1 MKKVIVILSISL
13 WAWQL
18 YAQQDLHICIHPW
31 AVLRDSVLCSQKHA
45 DRTIIIVDSLIP
57 PILFDVNK
65 SDIRIT
71 PQLTEAIN
79 LIQDKKGV
87 LARISIVGS
96 ASPDGSSKWN
106 QELGL
111 NRAEALTR
119 YIVQKTELDSSMFHV
134 CSRGEDW
141 EFLGEIL
148 DERKDFPNGEHIQSI
163 ILEETDNEVRKRKI
177 QELDGGQTWHLLI
190 EELFPQL
197 RNARLAIVSVYPKF
211 EPIASEYTLKR
222 PPMIPLNQYDLMSPK
237 LLPPTIDKS
246 QSSKWKIAIK
256 TNLLFDA
263 VLVANLGVEISPWT
277 HWSLDIPVWYSPYN
291 ISSTRN
297 IRLLAVQPE
306 IRWWSKE
313 AMNGHFVGLHT
324 HVAGFNIALND
335 YARYQD
341 PNHALW
347 GLGVSYGY
355 AMTLGKSAHWGLEF
369 TLGAGFA
376 QYHYD
381 AYRNESNG
389 PKFRSGSDCYWGITR
404 AGVTLSYRWT
414 LLRKNRKH

>member
-1 MKKVIVILSISL
+1 MKKAIVILSISL

-18 YAQQDLHICIHPW
+18 YAQQDLHIRIHPW
-31 AVLRDSVLCSQKHA
+31 TVLRDSVLCSHKHA
-45 DRTIIIVDSLIP
+45 DRTVFIEDSLIP

-119 YIVQKTELDSSMFHV
+119 YIVQETELDSSMFHV

-263 VLVANLGVEISPWT
+263 VLVANLDVEISPWT

-369 TLGAGFA
+369 TLGTGFA

-381 AYRNESNG
+381 AYRNASNG

>member
-1 MKKVIVILSISL
+1 MSISL
-13 WAWQL
+13 WAVHL
-18 YAQQDLHICIHPW
+18 YAQQDRHVRIDPRVVIC
-31 AVLRDSVLCSQKHA
+31 DSILDSQEHT
-45 DRTIIIVDSLIP
+45 DSIGVIVDSLIP
-57 PILFDVNK
+57 PILSDVNK

-71 PQLTEAIN
+71 PQLTAAID
-79 LIQDKKGV
+79 LIQDKKED
-87 LARISIVGS
+87 LARIWIIGS
-96 ASPDGSSKWN
+96 TSPEGPSKWN
-106 QELGL
+106 QRLGL
-111 NRAEALTR
+111 NRAETLAEYLG
-119 YIVQKTELDSSMFHV
+119 QQTELDSSMFHV

-148 DERKDFPNGEHIQSI
+148 DERKDFPNGERIQSI

-211 EPIASEYTLKR
+211 EPIASEFTLKR
-222 PPMIPLNQYDLMSPK
+222 PLTIPLNQYDLMSPK
-237 LLPPTIDKS
+237 LLPPTIDKP

-263 VLVANLGVEISPWT
+263 ALVANLGVEISPWT

-355 AMTLGKSAHWGLEF
+355 AITLGKSAHWGLEF

>member
-18 YAQQDLHICIHPW
+18 YAQQDLHIRIHPW
-31 AVLRDSVLCSQKHA
+31 AVLRDSVLCSLKHA
-45 DRTIIIVDSLIP
+45 DRTVIIVDSLIP

-111 NRAEALTR
+111 NRAEALTC
-119 YIVQKTELDSSMFHV
+119 YLVQKTELDSSMFYV

-141 EFLGEIL
+141 ELLGEIL
-148 DERKDFPNGEHIQSI
+148 DERKDFPNGERIQAI
-163 ILEETDNEVRKRKI
+163 ISEETDNEARKRKI
-177 QELDGGQTWHLLI
+177 QEFDGGQTWHLLI

-211 EPIASEYTLKR
+211 EPIASEYALKR
-222 PPMIPLNQYDLMSPK
+222 PPLIPLNQYDLMSPK
-237 LLPPTIDKS
+237 LLPPTIDKP
-246 QSSKWKIAIK
+246 QSPKWKIAIK

-277 HWSLDIPVWYSPYN
+277 HWSLDVPVWYSPYN

>member
-45 DRTIIIVDSLIP
+45 DRTVVIVDSLIP

-65 SDIRIT
+65 SDVRIT
-71 PQLTEAIN
+71 PQLKEAID
-79 LIQDKKGV
+79 LIRDKKDD
-87 LARISIVGS
+87 LIRIWIIGS
-96 ASPDGSSKWN
+96 TSPEGSSQWN
-106 QELGL
+106 QQLGL
-111 NRAEALTR
+111 NRAEALADYLGQQTG
-119 YIVQKTELDSSMFHV
+119 LDSSMFHV

-141 EFLGEIL
+141 KLLGEIL
-148 DERKDFPNGEHIQSI
+148 EHRNEFPNREHIQAI
-163 ILEETDNEVRKRKI
+163 ISEEIDHEVRKRKI
-177 QELDGGQTWHLLI
+177 QAIDHGETWHLLI

-211 EPIASEYTLKR
+211 EPIASEFTLKR
-222 PPMIPLNQYDLMSPK
+222 PLTIPLNQYDLMSPK
-237 LLPPTIDKS
+237 LLPPTIDKP
-246 QSSKWKIAIK
+246 QSTRWKIAIK
-256 TNLLFDA
+256 NNLLFDA
-263 VLVANLGVEISPWT
+263 ALIANLGVEISPWT

-381 AYRNESNG
+381 AYRNASNG

>member
-1 MKKVIVILSISL
+1 M
-13 WAWQL
+13 
-18 YAQQDLHICIHPW
+18 
-31 AVLRDSVLCSQKHA
+31 LCSQKHA

-65 SDIRIT
+65 SDTRIT

-355 AMTLGKSAHWGLEF
+355 AMTLGKSAHWGLKF

-381 AYRNESNG
+381 AYRNASNG

>member
-1 MKKVIVILSISL
+1 M
-13 WAWQL
+13 
-18 YAQQDLHICIHPW
+18 
-31 AVLRDSVLCSQKHA
+31 
-45 DRTIIIVDSLIP
+45 
-57 PILFDVNK
+57 
-65 SDIRIT
+65 
-71 PQLTEAIN
+71 
-79 LIQDKKGV
+79 
-87 LARISIVGS
+87 
-96 ASPDGSSKWN
+96 
-106 QELGL
+106 
-111 NRAEALTR
+111 
-119 YIVQKTELDSSMFHV
+119 
-134 CSRGEDW
+134 
-141 EFLGEIL
+141 
-148 DERKDFPNGEHIQSI
+148 
-163 ILEETDNEVRKRKI
+163 
-177 QELDGGQTWHLLI
+177 I

-381 AYRNESNG
+381 AYRNASNG

>member
-1 MKKVIVILSISL
+1 
-13 WAWQL
+13 
-18 YAQQDLHICIHPW
+18 
-31 AVLRDSVLCSQKHA
+31 VLCSQKHA

-65 SDIRIT
+65 SDTRIT

-355 AMTLGKSAHWGLEF
+355 AMTLGKSAHWGLKF

-381 AYRNESNG
+381 AYRNASNG

>member
-18 YAQQDLHICIHPW
+18 YAQQDLHICIHTW

-45 DRTIIIVDSLIP
+45 DRTVFIEDSLIP

-96 ASPDGSSKWN
+96 ASPDGSLKWN

-341 PNHALW
+341 PNHAL
-347 GLGVSYGY
+347 
-355 AMTLGKSAHWGLEF
+355 
-369 TLGAGFA
+369 
-376 QYHYD
+376 
-381 AYRNESNG
+381 
-389 PKFRSGSDCYWGITR
+389 
-404 AGVTLSYRWT
+404 
-414 LLRKNRKH
+414 

>member
-1 MKKVIVILSISL
+1 MKKAIVILSISL

-18 YAQQDLHICIHPW
+18 YAQQDLHIRIHPW
-31 AVLRDSVLCSQKHA
+31 TVLRDSVLCSHKHA
-45 DRTIIIVDSLIP
+45 DRTVFIEDSLIP

-96 ASPDGSSKWN
+96 ASPDGSLKWN

-306 IRWWSKE
+306 
-313 AMNGHFVGLHT
+313 
-324 HVAGFNIALND
+324 
-335 YARYQD
+335 
-341 PNHALW
+341 
-347 GLGVSYGY
+347 
-355 AMTLGKSAHWGLEF
+355 
-369 TLGAGFA
+369 
-376 QYHYD
+376 
-381 AYRNESNG
+381 
-389 PKFRSGSDCYWGITR
+389 RSGGGLKR
-404 AGVTLSYRWT
+404 L
-414 LLRKNRKH
+414 

>member
-1 MKKVIVILSISL
+1 M
-13 WAWQL
+13 
-18 YAQQDLHICIHPW
+18 
-31 AVLRDSVLCSQKHA
+31 
-45 DRTIIIVDSLIP
+45 
-57 PILFDVNK
+57 
-65 SDIRIT
+65 
-71 PQLTEAIN
+71 
-79 LIQDKKGV
+79 
-87 LARISIVGS
+87 
-96 ASPDGSSKWN
+96 
-106 QELGL
+106 
-111 NRAEALTR
+111 
-119 YIVQKTELDSSMFHV
+119 
-134 CSRGEDW
+134 
-141 EFLGEIL
+141 
-148 DERKDFPNGEHIQSI
+148 
-163 ILEETDNEVRKRKI
+163 EETDNEVRKRKI

-341 PNHALW
+341 PNHAL
-347 GLGVSYGY
+347 
-355 AMTLGKSAHWGLEF
+355 
-369 TLGAGFA
+369 
-376 QYHYD
+376 
-381 AYRNESNG
+381 
-389 PKFRSGSDCYWGITR
+389 
-404 AGVTLSYRWT
+404 
-414 LLRKNRKH
+414 

>member
-1 MKKVIVILSISL
+1 MKKAIVILSISL

-18 YAQQDLHICIHPW
+18 YAQQDLHIRIHPW
-31 AVLRDSVLCSQKHA
+31 TVLRDSVLCSHKHA
-45 DRTIIIVDSLIP
+45 DRTVFIEDSLIP

-96 ASPDGSSKWN
+96 ASPDGSLKWN

-355 AMTLGKSAHWGLEF
+355 AMTLGKSAHWGLKF

>member
-237 LLPPTIDKS
+237 LLPPPRS
-246 QSSKWKIAIK
+246 
-256 TNLLFDA
+256 
-263 VLVANLGVEISPWT
+263 IS
-277 HWSLDIPVWYSPYN
+277 LK
-291 ISSTRN
+291 
-297 IRLLAVQPE
+297 AQ
-306 IRWWSKE
+306 
-313 AMNGHFVGLHT
+313 NGKLPLKLT
-324 HVAGFNIALND
+324 CCL
-335 YARYQD
+335 
-341 PNHALW
+341 
-347 GLGVSYGY
+347 
-355 AMTLGKSAHWGLEF
+355 M
-369 TLGAGFA
+369 
-376 QYHYD
+376 QYWLQIW
-381 AYRNESNG
+381 A
-389 PKFRSGSDCYWGITR
+389 
-404 AGVTLSYRWT
+404 
-414 LLRKNRKH
+414 